1 MKKENVKAINSQM
14 KTLAKEVEGILDI
27 GERANARAKYIE
39 LLFNISVSGAL
50 ENGCSCGGNC
60 SCGKDAIKEDIPKE
74 VEEPMVEETVEE
86 PVEQAEEEVVE
97 ETTEETEDPLED
109 GEEISDEK
117 DEEAEEADPLEDSEE
132 VEQDAETDERIS
144 YETEEG
150 EVLDVTDIYNQITD
164 VEDPEEKRTIAGYIA
179 EYDNC
184 IDEYNSLSMLESS
197 GTKIYL
203 AYCINFYGLDEINE
217 CVAKLTENEFTDVY
231 KYITDNNVEGF
242 TQYVDQTFDDE
253 DEE

>member
-74 VEEPMVEETVEE
+74 VEEPMVEE
-86 PVEQAEEEVVE
+86 PVEQVEEQVEEQVTEEVE
-97 ETTEETEDPLED
+97 EETEDPLED

-117 DEEAEEADPLEDSEE
+117 DEEAEETDPLEDSEE
-132 VEQDAETDERIS
+132 VEQDAETDERIT

-217 CVAKLTENEFTDVY
+217 CVARLTENEFTDVY

-253 DEE
+253 EE

>member
-74 VEEPMVEETVEE
+74 VEEPMVEETEEE
-86 PVEQAEEEVVE
+86 PAEQVEEEVAE

-109 GEEISDEK
+109 GEEVEDEA
-117 DEEAEEADPLEDSEE
+117 EEKAEEADPLEDSEE
-132 VEQDAETDERIS
+132 VEQDAEADERIT

>member
-74 VEEPMVEETVEE
+74 VEEPMVEETEEE
-86 PVEQAEEEVVE
+86 PVEQAEKEVAE

-109 GEEISDEK
+109 GEEVEDEA
-117 DEEAEEADPLEDSEE
+117 EEKTEEADPLEDSEE
-132 VEQDAETDERIS
+132 VEQDAEADERIT

>member
-14 KTLAKEVEGILDI
+14 KTLAKEIEGILDI

-74 VEEPMVEETVEE
+74 VEEPMVEETEEE
-86 PVEQAEEEVVE
+86 PVEQAEEEVPE

-109 GEEISDEK
+109 SEEVV

-132 VEQDAETDERIS
+132 VEQDAEADERIT

>member
-74 VEEPMVEETVEE
+74 VEEPMVKETEEE
-86 PVEQAEEEVVE
+86 PVEQAEEEVAE

-109 GEEISDEK
+109 SEEVV

-132 VEQDAETDERIS
+132 VEQDAEADERIT